1 MINNQRSQEPLRGKK
16 IAIGMFL
23 LVGIFLMTFATA
35 FSLSNPQFGAPGGT
49 STSYLKSQGVD
60 TFPSFNSDMCG
71 KGQDFVL
78 QIAPFGCS
86 PTIVRSDLLE
96 EQNVPV
102 FCQIAAT
109 KINPLIDVKTI
120 ESMSFKGKYPK
131 EVSGVGFH
139 PARAAVKSQ
148 KTLLNSPIL
157 ENIGYAV
164 IVLRQQKNE
173 SSMPDFVEGELTAKI
188 KYDI

>member
-1 MINNQRSQEPLRGKK
+1 MISLIYAEG
-16 IAIGMFL
+16 
-23 LVGIFLMTFATA
+23 
-35 FSLSNPQFGAPGGT
+35 FSKSSPQFGAPGI
-49 STSYLKSQGVD
+49 STNYLRGQGVD
-60 TFPSFNSDMCG
+60 IFPTFNPDMCG

-78 QIAPFGCS
+78 QVAPFGCS